1 MFSSLFVPKFFSEL
15 NIAFHKFPTK
25 FLLLLYLQM
34 FITFSKRTQLPPENS
49 DLNTLPLFWSVIYN
63 NSKSSFILFS
73 LDVKLRATS
82 QAPRWPPHTH
92 LTPTH
97 PFSLTMSCER
107 APGREQPAAQPPQFP
122 PGHRFQSHARS
133 IQPQLLQGTFLMCL
147 IDLKWIYS
155 SMYNLNACNYFWR
168 ACKPFYIVSKQVQR
182 NYSYI
187 ELYGT
192 AQFCNQ
198 YETRH
203 PTYEV
208 SQAQDA
214 VVKLQVLTHNY
225 SLSQHSGPA
234 GDHTSPRSCPHWG
247 RARAQPHHCPA
258 AQTQAAG
265 LLLWG
270 QSRGLGSVWWQLQQ
284 AVVLGMCSVPFSQLC
299 QYSCQQCHTAKGQLG
314 QQPGSPWVVGPFLHL
329 SIELH
334 NSHREGESWEPLTTA
349 APNCLQWPV

>member
-155 SMYNLNACNYFWR
+155 CMYNLNACSYFWR

-182 NYSYI
+182 NCSYI

-247 RARAQPHHCPA
+247 RARAQPHHCRA

-270 QSRGLGSVWWQLQQ
+270 QSRGLGSVWWQL
-284 AVVLGMCSVPFSQLC
+284 
-299 QYSCQQCHTAKGQLG
+299 
-314 QQPGSPWVVGPFLHL
+314 
-329 SIELH
+329 
-334 NSHREGESWEPLTTA
+334 
-349 APNCLQWPV
+349 